1 MRRME
6 FRRKTNPRQS
16 YALWETIKSNRCRRI
31 RGGDGIILLQFGAQE
46 ALQDS
51 RRTYRTS
58 GWASSMARIKVVPDL
73 GTPPMN
79 INGISR
85 LYE

>member
-1 MRRME
+1 M
-6 FRRKTNPRQS
+6 
-16 YALWETIKSNRCRRI
+16 
-31 RGGDGIILLQFGAQE
+31 
-46 ALQDS
+46 QDS
-51 RRTYRTS
+51 GAGEQGNRAAGVSGQLTYRTS